1 MTFIGGE
8 AFGSCRSLT
17 SVTVE
22 SKNPLKLYDKYTFS
36 NRKNATLYVPA
47 GSKAAYQAAGYW
59 GEFKE
64 IKEIVE
70 EVASKVKLNKTQAT
84 IEKGKTLTLKVK
96 VYPTTGDQS
105 VTWKSSD
112 KNVATVTKAGKVK
125 AIGVGTAKI
134 TCTSVATGAKATCK
148 VTVGKVDL
156 SKTEATVPV
165 GKSGT
170 LKATVYPTTL
180 EDKSVTWKSSNKK
193 VATVTASGKVKAV
206 DVGTAIITCTSNATG
221 LSATCTLTVG
231 KVDLSK
237 SEATVA
243 VGKSGTL
250 KATVYPETL
259 EDKSVTWKSS
269 DTEVAT
275 VTTAGK
281 VKAVGAG
288 TAIITCTSNATGL
301 KATCT
306 LTVTTNVAGTRA
318 LGEDDD
324 EMRGFEDMDMQP
336 AVIEPFDVYDLNG
349 RKVLSQVT
357 SLDGLPNGIYIVN
370 GKKILKK

>member
-1 MTFIGGE
+1 M
-8 AFGSCRSLT
+8 
-17 SVTVE
+17 TVE

-125 AIGVGTAKI
+125 A
-134 TCTSVATGAKATCK
+134 
-148 VTVGKVDL
+148 
-156 SKTEATVPV
+156 
-165 GKSGT
+165 
-170 LKATVYPTTL
+170 
-180 EDKSVTWKSSNKK
+180 
-193 VATVTASGKVKAV
+193 
-206 DVGTAIITCTSNATG
+206 
-221 LSATCTLTVG
+221 
-231 KVDLSK
+231 
-237 SEATVA
+237 
-243 VGKSGTL
+243 
-250 KATVYPETL
+250 
-259 EDKSVTWKSS
+259 
-269 DTEVAT
+269 
-275 VTTAGK
+275 
-281 VKAVGAG
+281 VGAG

>member
-1 MTFIGGE
+1 M
-8 AFGSCRSLT
+8 
-17 SVTVE
+17 
-22 SKNPLKLYDKYTFS
+22 
-36 NRKNATLYVPA
+36 
-47 GSKAAYQAAGYW
+47 
-59 GEFKE
+59 
-64 IKEIVE
+64 
-70 EVASKVKLNKTQAT
+70 
-84 IEKGKTLTLKVK
+84 
-96 VYPTTGDQS
+96 
-105 VTWKSSD
+105 
-112 KNVATVTKAGKVK
+112 
-125 AIGVGTAKI
+125 
-134 TCTSVATGAKATCK
+134 
-148 VTVGKVDL
+148 
-156 SKTEATVPV
+156 
-165 GKSGT
+165 
-170 LKATVYPTTL
+170 
-180 EDKSVTWKSSNKK
+180 
-193 VATVTASGKVKAV
+193 TASGKVKAV

-275 VTTAGK
+275 VTTAG
-281 VKAVGAG
+281 
-288 TAIITCTSNATGL
+288 
-301 KATCT
+301 ATCT

>member
-1 MTFIGGE
+1 M
-8 AFGSCRSLT
+8 
-17 SVTVE
+17 TVE

-336 AVIEPFDVYDLNG
+336 AVIEPFDVYDLNC

>member
-156 SKTEATVPV
+156 SK
-165 GKSGT
+165 
-170 LKATVYPTTL
+170 
-180 EDKSVTWKSSNKK
+180 
-193 VATVTASGKVKAV
+193 
-206 DVGTAIITCTSNATG
+206 
-221 LSATCTLTVG
+221 
-231 KVDLSK
+231 

-281 VKAVGAG
+281 VKAVGVG
-288 TAIITCTSNATGL
+288 TAVITCTSNATGL